1 VLWRHNPGVVLAL
14 EEAGDGPAV
23 VLLHA
28 GIADRTMWRGTMRT
42 LAEAGYRVIAMD
54 LPGFGRSPVAAESD
68 CPWRDV
74 LESCDELAVDR
85 FAVVGNSFGG
95 AVALRIAAT
104 APERL
109 TGLVLVSAPPLK
121 LDPSPRLRAIWDD
134 EEEAL
139 SEGDIDAAAD
149 AVVEGWTL
157 PDSPPALREQVRAM
171 QSRAFELQLDA
182 PEPPQAP
189 DPLEESAEP
198 LGRAGV
204 PALVIAGELDIPDF
218 VAGATSLAEAL
229 DAPEPTVI
237 PGAAHLAPLETPE
250 PFEQLLTGFLAEHLS
265 AGD

>member
-1 VLWRHNPGVVLAL
+1 VQLAL

-42 LAEAGYRVIAMD
+42 LVDAGYRVIAPD
-54 LPGFGRSPVAAESD
+54 LPGFGRTPVPTEAD

-95 AVALRIAAT
+95 AVAMRIAAT
-104 APERL
+104 APERIA
-109 TGLVLVSAPPLK
+109 GLVLVSAPPLA

-139 SEGDIDAAAD
+139 SEGDIDAATAAIVD
-149 AVVEGWTL
+149 GWTL
-157 PDSPPALREQVRAM
+157 PDAPPELREQIRAM

-182 PEPPQAP
+182 PEPPEAP
-189 DPLEESAEP
+189 DPLDEHPDLLA
-198 LGRAGV
+198 RAGV

-218 VAGATSLAEAL
+218 VEGAHSLSEAAGAPA
-229 DAPEPTVI
+229 PTVI
-237 PGAAHLAPLETPE
+237 AGAGHLAPLEAPDV
-250 PFEQLLTGFLAEHLS
+250 FEELLLGFLAEH
-265 AGD
+265 APTGN